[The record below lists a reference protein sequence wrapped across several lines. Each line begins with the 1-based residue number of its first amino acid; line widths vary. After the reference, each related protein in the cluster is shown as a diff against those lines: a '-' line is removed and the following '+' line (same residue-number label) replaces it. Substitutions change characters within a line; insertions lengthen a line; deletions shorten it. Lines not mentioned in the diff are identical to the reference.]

1 MRGSRGGRDEN
12 TKLTINSS
20 SAAAAPR
27 HNSSPWLISSLG
39 FFRRYSAER
48 RLNRWF
54 LPPRPR
60 VHLNNPG
67 AVVNSIA
74 AAEGGRTGKGFDGAA
89 VGGIKT
95 QRKKTINVFYFPA
108 I

>member
-1 MRGSRGGRDEN
+1 MKIPS
-12 TKLTINSS
+12 LTINSS
-20 SAAAAPR
+20 STTAAAAPR
-27 HNSSPWLISSLG
+27 HNLSPWLISSLG

-74 AAEGGRTGKGFDGAA
+74 AAEGAA
-89 VGGIKT
+89 QVKVLMEPLSAELKRRE
-95 QRKKTINVFYFPA
+95 RKLLM
-108 I
+108 